1 MVDGG
6 EVKMAIMMMMRMMM
20 VRRRMIRMMEM
31 MMGLGGYWERRTENR
46 GSGILARTDIVGK
59 YDAGSDACDDDNH
72 HDCTI
77 DDDEEEQDFDDF
89 AYEVA
94 LKPIQLLS

>member
-1 MVDGG
+1 
-6 EVKMAIMMMMRMMM
+6 MMLEM
-20 VRRRMIRMMEM
+20 M

-89 AYEVA
+89 AYDAVLE
-94 LKPIQLLS
+94 PIQLLSEMTMILCTD

>member
-1 MVDGG
+1 
-6 EVKMAIMMMMRMMM
+6 
-20 VRRRMIRMMEM
+20 MIRMT
-31 MMGLGGYWERRTENR
+31 GLGGYWERRTENR

-77 DDDEEEQDFDDF
+77 DDDEEE
-89 AYEVA
+89 
-94 LKPIQLLS
+94 

>member
-1 MVDGG
+1 MT
-6 EVKMAIMMMMRMMM
+6 
-20 VRRRMIRMMEM
+20 
-31 MMGLGGYWERRTENR
+31 GLGVYWERRTENR

-59 YDAGSDACDDDNH
+59 YDAGSDACDDHNH

-77 DDDEEEQDFDDF
+77 GDDEEEQDFDDF

>member
-1 MVDGG
+1 MT
-6 EVKMAIMMMMRMMM
+6 
-20 VRRRMIRMMEM
+20 
-31 MMGLGGYWERRTENR
+31 GLGVYWERRTENR

-59 YDAGSDACDDDNH
+59 YDAGSDACDDHNH

-89 AYEVA
+89 AYDAVLE
-94 LKPIQLLS
+94 PIQLLSEMTMILCTD